1 MVVALAF
8 GVKKVVLID
17 CCCCCCCFGGGYIV
31 DVRILVVLVEIVFI
45 RV

>member
-17 CCCCCCCFGGGYIV
+17 CCCGGGGYVV